1 MRIESRGDLA
11 AVITVG
17 YVNAGIKHNVIPDQA
32 HIGLNIVY
40 NLDQRLEILLNYIM
54 QYWIYVI

>member
-1 MRIESRGDLA
+1 M
-11 AVITVG
+11 ITVG